1 MDEKTNVNGSKGM
14 YLFEYAEQK
23 GGKDLT
29 PAIRVLEE
37 KIRQMELMRSA

>member
-1 MDEKTNVNGSKGM
+1 MGM
-14 YLFEYAEQK
+14 YLFGPTEQK
-23 GGKDLT
+23 DGKDLT

>member
-1 MDEKTNVNGSKGM
+1 MDEKTNFNGSMGM
-14 YLFEYAEQK
+14 YLFGPAEQK

>member
-1 MDEKTNVNGSKGM
+1 MDEKTNIKGSGGM
-14 YLFEYAEQK
+14 YLFGPAEQK

-37 KIRQMELMRSA
+37 KIKQMELVLSA

>member
-1 MDEKTNVNGSKGM
+1 MDEKTNGIAGIYM
-14 YLFEYAEQK
+14 FGPAEQK

>member
-1 MDEKTNVNGSKGM
+1 MNEKTNIKGSKGM
-14 YLFEYAEQK
+14 YMFGPAEQK

-37 KIRQMELMRSA
+37 KIKQMELMLSA

>member
-1 MDEKTNVNGSKGM
+1 MDEKTNGTGGIYM
-14 YLFEYAEQK
+14 FGPAEQK

-37 KIRQMELMRSA
+37 KIRQMELMFSA

>member
-1 MDEKTNVNGSKGM
+1 MDEKTNIKGSEGM
-14 YLFEYAEQK
+14 YTFGPAEQE

-37 KIRQMELMRSA
+37 KIKQMELMLSA

>member
-1 MDEKTNVNGSKGM
+1 MDEKTNVNGSGGM
-14 YLFEYAEQK
+14 YMFGPAEQT
-23 GGKDLT
+23 GGQDLT

>member
-1 MDEKTNVNGSKGM
+1 MDEKTNGTDGIYM
-14 YLFEYAEQK
+14 FGPAEQK

>member
-1 MDEKTNVNGSKGM
+1 MDEKTNGIGGIYM
-14 YLFEYAEQK
+14 FGPAEQK
-23 GGKDLT
+23 GGQDLT